1 MRAIREVHGDSRGL
15 SEARRNALPHTRMGT
30 PELARIGQTRIGFD
44 FAVAEECAVYH
55 ECSAYTR
62 AYGPD
67 PGGHQT

>member
-1 MRAIREVHGDSRGL
+1 
-15 SEARRNALPHTRMGT
+15 MGT